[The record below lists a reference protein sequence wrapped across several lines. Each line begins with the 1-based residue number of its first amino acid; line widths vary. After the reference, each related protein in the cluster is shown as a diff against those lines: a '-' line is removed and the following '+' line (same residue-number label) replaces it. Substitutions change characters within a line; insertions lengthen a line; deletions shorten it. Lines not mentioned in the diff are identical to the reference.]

1 MSGVTPGAAPA
12 DLVPGDPDEVERVAL
27 RLTRVAAGAG
37 DAAGKLEMLD
47 ADVWS
52 GESAELYRGAI
63 GDVPSR
69 LTAAA
74 TAFGTAAQAL
84 RDYARVLRDAQAS
97 AANAVRM
104 VERSTPERAA
114 ADRQA
119 ADALLAR
126 ATEEVDT
133 AGRLAAERLGR
144 ARADAPS
151 LPPPGTGGDLALQV
165 GTEHQLTDPGSYV
178 SGPGDWS
185 GSAGEM
191 RYTAPH
197 DVPFA
202 GALGGESAPGGGTGE
217 VGWQGW
223 AASGTGRD
231 TGVVEAG
238 TVVAAG
244 AAVAAVTIIGR
255 RRDRT
260 ALGLVGLDEAELRR
274 RREEFGGA
282 RHRGAAPVPATR
294 AARLGAPDAWRTR
307 LAPIA
312 RPTST
317 VQHWTGPGAGRL
329 ARTSVSADR
338 SGAIDRDV
346 RGAVLRVGRP
356 ATEAS

>member
-1 MSGVTPGAAPA
+1 MSSVTPGVNPA
-12 DLVPGDPDEVERVAL
+12 DLIPGDPDQVDQVAM
-27 RLTRVAAGAG
+27 RLTRVAASAS

-52 GESAELYRGAI
+52 GAAAELYRGAI

-69 LTAAA
+69 LTGAA

-84 RDYARVLRDAQAS
+84 RDYARTLRDAQAT

-104 VERSTPERAA
+104 VERSTPETAA
-114 ADRQA
+114 ADQQS

-126 ATEEVDT
+126 ATDEVDT
-133 AGRLAAERLGR
+133 AGRIAVERLAR
-144 ARADAPS
+144 AQADAPT
-151 LPPPGTGGDLALQV
+151 LPPPGSGGELALRI
-165 GTEHQLTDPGSYV
+165 GSEHQVDDPGQYV
-178 SGPGDWS
+178 SRPGDWS
-185 GSAGEM
+185 GSVAEM
-191 RYTAPH
+191 RYTSPH

-217 VGWQGW
+217 AGWQGW
-223 AASGTGRD
+223 VASGSGRGV
-231 TGVVEAG
+231 GVVEVG

-244 AAVAAVTIIGR
+244 AAVAAVTVIGR

-282 RHRGAAPVPATR
+282 RHRDSTLGPAGR

-307 LAPIA
+307 LASIT
-312 RPTST
+312 RPPGT
-317 VQHWTGPGAGRL
+317 VQHWTGSGAGRVPR
-329 ARTSVSADR
+329 ASVLDR
-338 SGAIDRDV
+338 SGPIDRDV